1 MCGQQNVDTGS
12 DQAHLELTTIELALM
27 EHGYA
32 SNCVRDLAWAIF
44 SPPMVQQIDTDRGT
58 ARAPQFELTPARK
71 LWLAALDVNPAPL
84 LDFLAQRQS
93 HFLGIYFESLWRFF
107 LSHDAEV
114 TLLASNRQVIDEGR
128 TVGEFDIFYRCH
140 RRNVTVHLE
149 LAVKFYLGL
158 PIYADTD
165 LQRSSSWLGPNCV
178 DRLDLKID
186 HLRAHQL
193 PLINHRSARDW
204 LQQEQLLPNIQEVA
218 FHGYLYYPW
227 QMAAPAPSAANARH
241 LRSFW
246 LRDNQLEKLQRGN
259 AAVQSK
265 KYRIVP
271 RLQWLC
277 AHHVNDGE
285 WKNLEIFTQN
295 IRTELS
301 AALMQPVLC
310 EETDIGSTL
319 ALRRFFVAPQDW
331 PALHWPRK
339 KF

>member
-1 MCGQQNVDTGS
+1 MCGQQNVDTS
-12 DQAHLELTTIELALM
+12 PDHTLLEQ
-27 EHGYA
+27 GYA

-44 SPPMVQQIDTDRGT
+44 SPPMVQQINTKPGT
-58 ARAPQFELTPARK
+58 AHAPVFTLTPARHR
-71 LWLAALDVNPAPL
+71 WLAALDVDPAPL
-84 LDFLAQRQS
+84 LDFLAVRKS
-93 HFLGIYFESLWRFF
+93 RFLGVYFEALWRFF
-107 LSHDAEV
+107 LAHDDEV

-158 PIYADTD
+158 PIYTDTD

-178 DRLDLKID
+178 DRLDLKIG
-186 HLRAHQL
+186 HLRTHQL
-193 PLINHRSARDW
+193 PLINHASAHDW

-218 FHGYLYYPW
+218 LHGYLYYP
-227 QMAAPAPSAANARH
+227 QAVIGSAPEVTPAEASQQH

-246 LRDNQLEKLQRGN
+246 MRDDQLEEFLHAN
-259 AAVQSK
+259 ATRHSK

-277 AHHVNDGE
+277 AHHVDDGE
-285 WKNLEIFTQN
+285 WQNFEIFAQN
-295 IRTELS
+295 IHKELGS
-301 AALMQPVLC
+301 ALMQPVLC

-339 KF
+339 KFS